1 MLNVECSRRFF
12 RTPLSP
18 SLSPLVP
25 HGERV
30 TDRAPAEVTREGVW
44 SDERMQNR
52 LIPSAAAGET
62 HRMVRTV
69 SLVFTRPTIG
79 AFAGF
84 AEGIDLGFGG
94 GRGCCGSGWRVSF
107 G

>member
-1 MLNVECSRRFF
+1 MFQPFLPDA
-12 RTPLSP
+12 PLSV
-18 SLSPLVP
+18 SLPA
-25 HGERV
+25 
-30 TDRAPAEVTREGVW
+30 RAPAEVTREGVW

-79 AFAGF
+79 AFAGL
-84 AEGIDLGFGG
+84 AEGIELGFGG
-94 GRGCCGSGWRVSF
+94 GRRCCGSGWGVSV